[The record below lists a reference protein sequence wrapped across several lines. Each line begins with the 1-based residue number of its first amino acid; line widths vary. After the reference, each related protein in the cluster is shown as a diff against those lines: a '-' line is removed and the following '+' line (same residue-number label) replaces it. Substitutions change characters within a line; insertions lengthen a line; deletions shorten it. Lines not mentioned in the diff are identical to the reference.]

1 MLQGMGKG
9 SQAAPAS
16 HLPPRWAPAMSKP
29 VITPDRPWHIL
40 MPHPSPDSLSLGLD
54 SAENQ
59 VGSSS
64 SSLILSLHA
73 SGIGKGDILRGREEM
88 AAC

>member
-1 MLQGMGKG
+1 MLQGTGKG

-16 HLPPRWAPAMSKP
+16 HRPPRWAPAVSKP
-29 VITPDRPWHIL
+29 LITSDRPWHKSV
-40 MPHPSPDSLSLGLD
+40 PHPNPDSLLLGLD

-59 VGSSS
+59 VGSSR
-64 SSLILSLHA
+64 SSLILSLRDP
-73 SGIGKGDILRGREEM
+73 GTGKGDILHRREKM

>member
-1 MLQGMGKG
+1 MLQGTGKG

-16 HLPPRWAPAMSKP
+16 RLPPRWAPAMSKP
-29 VITPDRPWHIL
+29 LITPGRPWHTSV
-40 MPHPSPDSLSLGLD
+40 PHPSPDSLSVGLD

-59 VGSSS
+59 VGSRR
-64 SSLILSLHA
+64 SSLILPLRA
-73 SGIGKGDILRGREEM
+73 SGAGKGDILHGREEM